1 MKKRILTVLLAVCLV
16 FALGT
21 VALAAD
27 GESTTKLPAADGGVI
42 TLKGDVEIEITELS
56 TELKSQ
62 LSASIN
68 NKLEIDLAGHTLTI
82 INPDKG
88 KFGVQIEQNADITIR
103 NGKIVAQ
110 QQLGGGHSLFA
121 PKSDVSFTLD
131 YVTLTTNGTGI
142 YAAGSATAVNVNNS
156 TINAGG
162 YAIGT
167 NATADESGK
176 PIYSFNV
183 DINVS
188 KSTLNAPIGALINVP
203 GSLDISDSKINAQYQ
218 GVIARGG
225 STTIDNTAIS
235 LSRVN
240 DADEYKKYES
250 KDWEDG
256 NAVPMGG
263 IVVGN
268 RSNAYNYPS
277 RCTVSGSTSVTVP
290 EGTNAVYAYQMA
302 DTTNRK
308 VDLAI
313 KNGIFNADVVIA
325 GDGVTPGVSI
335 SGGKFTNKDNL
346 GGYLDDGYTFDEN
359 GNVEISDD
367 AVAQVGDT
375 VYTDLQ
381 DAIDAA
387 ITAKKPVQ
395 ILKNFTITVP
405 DGTAVKTGA
414 VNINGDVTING
425 NGYTITADTNSF
437 TFEKEKLGN
446 FHVINIQNGADVTIT
461 NLKIDGNKC
470 ARSGINVYS
479 ANGSVNASATL
490 TGVTVRNC
498 TAYGVVAAS
507 STVTVNSITTSGN
520 GWGGINVDSSYA
532 NASLTVKDAAI
543 TDTYSVVVE
552 GDANNNVVDLKNGSY
567 NNIQV
572 KTSNSDVTIVNGS
585 YYDIV
590 GGDGY
595 VPTRSDVVVKGGTFD
610 NSVEKFADSKLIY
623 EVRVGGEYTYYT
635 NASDAIAAAGPSGD
649 VDYIGDYTGYTHT
662 VTFVYD
668 KNTKTSIDVVNRD
681 EIELPGGKFG
691 GKVITGWT
699 RGSVTYDVGD
709 EVRVTDD
716 MTFYVV
722 LKDGEFDIVIDS
734 KIEHGDIS
742 TNVNSADKGDTVYIY
757 VDPDTGYVLDD
768 IDVYYGLN
776 YRYSVKVSY
785 VRNNTYRFEMPNAD
799 VYITATFKANGMPFV
814 DVHRTQ
820 WFYDSIYYVWSNDMM
835 EGDSATTFNPD
846 GTMTRAM
853 FWAVLGRMDGQTI
866 TGTNWVEQA
875 RNWAMREGVSDGTN
889 PNDYVTREQ
898 MVTMLWRYAGEKN
911 GSANLNR
918 YTDSGSVSGYAVE
931 AMRWAIGNGV
941 IQGVTSTTLAPKAN
955 ATRAECATIF
965 MRFDKM

>member
-21 VALAAD
+21 VTALADDTVAKIGDTPYTDLSTAFNAVKD
-27 GESTTKLPAADGGVI
+27 GETIVLQK
-42 TLKGDVEIEITELS
+42 DVELTS
-56 TELKSQ
+56 R
-62 LSASIN
+62 
-68 NKLEIDLAGHTLTI
+68 LEIRK
-82 INPDKG
+82 DKTD
-88 KFGVQIEQNADITIR
+88 V
-103 NGKIVAQ
+103 
-110 QQLGGGHSLFA
+110 
-121 PKSDVSFTLD
+121 VSFTLD
-131 YVTLTTNGTGI
+131 LNNRKLSRNGTVLDIYNSDITIENGTIETTYTSGGTMAIFCNSNVDLTIADDAVVNALGGI
-142 YAAGSATAVNVNNS
+142 NDNLNFGIGIGSSDNDETISVTVDGTLSGGCGLTINGNIKGTENDISVNINGTIDVTGLAVYLAGYGKTTINS
-156 TINAGG
+156 TASVKGDTGIEIRAGELTVNG
-162 YAIGT
+162 GT
-167 NATADESGK
+167 IVGGDNYTSAANG
-176 PIYSFNV
+176 N
-183 DINVS
+183 
-188 KSTLNAPIGALINVP
+188 
-203 GSLDISDSKINAQYQ
+203 GS
-218 GVIARGG
+218 
-225 STTIDNTAIS
+225 
-235 LSRVN
+235 
-240 DADEYKKYES
+240 
-250 KDWEDG
+250 
-256 NAVPMGG
+256 
-263 IVVGN
+263 
-268 RSNAYNYPS
+268 
-277 RCTVSGSTSVTVP
+277 TVSGA
-290 EGTNAVYAYQMA
+290 GIAVSQH
-302 DTTNRK
+302 TTNQNIDVRINRGNISGAVALAQEALQSGNNADQVK
-308 VDLAI
+308 IDVAGGSFKATAAQSEAI
-313 KNGIFNADVVIA
+313 KATNVDT
-325 GDGVTPGVSI
+325 VTI
-335 SGGKFTNKDNL
+335 TGGKFQKSDGSMSNIDE
-346 GGYLDDGYTFDEN
+346 YLAPGLDIDEDGDVVV
-359 GNVEISDD
+359 GPD

-375 VYTDLQ
+375 VYTNLQ
-381 DAIDAA
+381 EAINAA
-387 ITAKKPVQ
+387 ITAKKPVE
-395 ILKNFTITVP
+395 ILKDFTITVP
-405 DGTAVKTGA
+405 NGTAVKTGA
-414 VNINGDVTING
+414 VNINGNVTIDG
-425 NGYTITADTNSF
+425 NGHTITADKATF
-437 TFEKEKLGN
+437 TFEKDKLGN

-572 KTSNSDVTIVNGS
+572 KTDNSDVTIVNGS

-590 GGDGY
+590 GGDDY

-610 NSVEKFADSKLIY
+610 NSVEKFADSKFNY
-623 EVRVGGEYTYYT
+623 EVELNGYYTYYT

-649 VDYIGDYTGYTHT
+649 VDYIGNYTGYTHT

-722 LKDGEFDIVIDS
+722 LKDGEFDITIDS
-734 KIEHGDIS
+734 KIKHGTIT
-742 TNVNSADKGDTVYIY
+742 TNVNSADRGDVVRIY
-757 VDPDTGYVLDD
+757 VDPDTGYVLDELK
-768 IDVYYGLN
+768 VYTGTN
-776 YRYSVKVSY
+776 YRTSVKVTY
-785 VRNNTYRFEMPNAD
+785 VNDSTYRFTMPGDD

-814 DVHRTQ
+814 DVRRTQ

>member
-1 MKKRILTVLLAVCLV
+1 MKKRIISALLAVCLLV
-16 FALGT
+16 SLGT
-21 VALAAD
+21 VGVFAD
-27 GESTTKLPAADGGVI
+27 EPETEPTAGDVYDTLPEAKEGVI
-42 TLKGDVEIEITELS
+42 TLDKDVVLS
-56 TELKSQ
+56 T
-62 LSASIN
+62 SADIEGNVVLDLNGHSITASDSWTFGGTN
-68 NKLEIDLAGHTLTI
+68 DYLIGVKRGAKLTI
-82 INPDKG
+82 TDSQTG
-88 KFGVQIEQNADITIR
+88 
-103 NGKIVAQ
+103 GKIDATNPKANGLIVAVK
-110 QQLGGGHSLFA
+110 LTIKDEGETGNTAALVVEDGTITGTDYAISGNGSRHGTSVVINGGNIIA
-121 PKSDVSFTLD
+121 TK
-131 YVTLTTNGTGI
+131 GTGI
-142 YAAGSATAVNVNNS
+142 YNPQDGTLTVNGGSITGVDSAIELRSGTLNITGGSFTASASEYKPTPNNS
-156 TINAGG
+156 GTTVTGAAV
-162 YAIGT
+162 AISQHT
-167 NATADESGK
+167 TKK
-176 PIYSFNV
+176 PI
-183 DINVS
+183 
-188 KSTLNAPIGALINVP
+188 T
-203 GSLDISDSKINAQYQ
+203 
-218 GVIARGG
+218 
-225 STTIDNTAIS
+225 
-235 LSRVN
+235 
-240 DADEYKKYES
+240 
-250 KDWEDG
+250 
-256 NAVPMGG
+256 
-263 IVVGN
+263 
-268 RSNAYNYPS
+268 
-277 RCTVSGSTSVTVP
+277 
-290 EGTNAVYAYQMA
+290 
-302 DTTNRK
+302 
-308 VDLAI
+308 
-313 KNGIFNADVVIA
+313 
-325 GDGVTPGVSI
+325 VSI
-335 SGGKFTNKDNL
+335 SGGTFTGAYAFAQTDIQNNGSTNNVKITGISN
-346 GGYLDDGYTFDEN
+346 GIFN
-359 GNVEISDD
+359 GNVSSDNCTGFITGGTFKVTDEKFAAYLAPGLDVDDSGKVVVGSD
-367 AVAQVGDT
+367 AVAQVGNT
-375 VYTDLQ
+375 VYTNLQ
-381 DAIDAA
+381 EAINAA
-387 ITAKKPVQ
+387 ITAKKPVE
-395 ILKNFTITVP
+395 ILKDFTITVP
-405 DGTAVKTGA
+405 NGTAVKTGA
-414 VNINGDVTING
+414 VNINGNVTIDG
-425 NGYTITADTNSF
+425 NGHIITADTKTF
-437 TFEKEKLGN
+437 TFEKENLGN
-446 FHVINIQNGADVTIT
+446 YHVINIQNGADVTIT

-649 VDYIGDYTGYTHT
+649 VDYIGDPINTHT

-668 KNTKTSIDVVNRD
+668 KNTKTSIEVVNRD

-734 KIEHGDIS
+734 KIKHGTIT
-742 TNVNSADKGDTVYIY
+742 TNVNSADRGDVVRIY
-757 VDPDTGYVLDD
+757 VDPDTGYVLDELK
-768 IDVYYGLN
+768 VYTGTN
-776 YRYSVKVSY
+776 YRTSVKVTY
-785 VRNNTYRFEMPNAD
+785 VNDSTYRFTMPGDD

>member
-16 FALGT
+16 FTLGT

-27 GESTTKLPAADGGVI
+27 GSEPIAIDAGTTTLSSGSYIVSGDI
-42 TLKGDVEIEITELS
+42 TLTNGSLTVENGNDV
-56 TELKSQ
+56 
-62 LSASIN
+62 
-68 NKLEIDLAGHTLTI
+68 TLTI
-82 INPDKG
+82 
-88 KFGVQIEQNADITIR
+88 AD
-103 NGKIVAQ
+103 GA
-110 QQLGGGHSLFA
+110 
-121 PKSDVSFTLD
+121 
-131 YVTLTTNGTGI
+131 TLTNK
-142 YAAGSATAVNVNNS
+142 AGEDTIVVNYGGKL
-156 TINAGG
+156 TINGNG
-162 YAIGT
+162 
-167 NATADESGK
+167 
-176 PIYSFNV
+176 
-183 DINVS
+183 
-188 KSTLNAPIGALINVP
+188 
-203 GSLDISDSKINAQYQ
+203 
-218 GVIARGG
+218 
-225 STTIDNTAIS
+225 TIDNISNTKAVIYNSGNVIINGGNIVRSQDAAGNSYYAI
-235 LSRVN
+235 LNHGTMTIN
-240 DADEYKKYES
+240 DATVTVNNGSSSLIANGYYNYGS
-250 KDWEDG
+250 G
-256 NAVPMGG
+256 NARDG
-263 IVVGN
+263 
-268 RSNAYNYPS
+268 Y
-277 RCTVSGSTSVTVP
+277 VSG
-290 EGTNAVYAYQMA
+290 TNSPSPSL
-302 DTTNRK
+302 TI
-308 VDLAI
+308 VDGSFSGGMNSI
-313 KNGIFNADVVIA
+313 KNDDGGNLKISGGTFSNSHGAVVLNWNIAEISGGSFTASSAQYVVIA
-325 GDGVTPGVSI
+325 NGYIAGGNDAGQITI
-335 SGGKFTNKDNL
+335 SGGTFTAANNGEGSLFGQGQDSAI
-346 GGYLDDGYTFDEN
+346 GGSVTITEGTFNGQVNVSADSPYKPVVSGGTFTDKEDVAEYLKPGLDIDEDGKVVVGPN
-359 GNVEISDD
+359 
-367 AVAQVGDT
+367 AVAQVGNT
-375 VYTDLQ
+375 VYTNLQ

-387 ITAKKPVQ
+387 QGTSNAVQ

-405 DGTAVKTGA
+405 NGTAVKTGA
-414 VNINGDVTING
+414 VNINDDVTING

-437 TFEKEKLGN
+437 AFEKDKLGK

-532 NASLTVKDAAI
+532 NAGLTVENATI

-552 GDANNNVVDLKNGSY
+552 GKVNNNVVDLKNGSY

-590 GGDGY
+590 GGDDY

-635 NASDAIAAAGPSGD
+635 NATDAIRAAGSVGD
-649 VDYIGDYTGYTHT
+649 ITYIGNDTYYTSN

-668 KNTKTSIDVVNRD
+668 KNVKTTIEVVDN
-681 EIELPGGKFG
+681 EVIYLPGGQYK
-691 GKVITGWT
+691 GKTITGWT
-699 RGSVTYDVGD
+699 LGNVTYKDGD
-709 EVRVTDD
+709 RYKVNGNA
-716 MTFYVV
+716 TFYVV

-768 IDVYYGLN
+768 IDVYYGYN
-776 YRYSVKVSY
+776 YRNSVKVSY

>member
-1 MKKRILTVLLAVCLV
+1 MKKRIISALLAVCLLV
-16 FALGT
+16 SLGT
-21 VALAAD
+21 VGVFADEPVDDETPVESAGAVLYDGKSYATVADAVAEIHKLSGSDRMEEHVIQLTDDVTCGGFAA
-27 GESTTKLPAADGGVI
+27 GYATISNGTTAGNSPINI
-42 TLKGDVEIEITELS
+42 TV
-56 TELKSQ
+56 Q
-62 LSASIN
+62 LN
-68 NKLEIDLAGHTLTI
+68 GHTYTVT
-82 INPDKG
+82 NPTVGSSGTETNGFQLLKDSKVT
-88 KFGVQIEQNADITIR
+88 FE
-103 NGKIVAQ
+103 NGKIVSS
-110 QQLGGGHSLFA
+110 LGNLLFQNYC
-121 PKSDVSFTLD
+121 D
-131 YVTLTTNGTGI
+131 LTF
-142 YAAGSATAVNVNNS
+142 
-156 TINAGG
+156 
-162 YAIGT
+162 
-167 NATADESGK
+167 E
-176 PIYSFNV
+176 NV
-183 DINVS
+183 DITATSASYVVSNNCGEMNLLGDSSITAGSGKNAFDVCWWPAGYPEGVDVTIDTTGTITGNIELGTYGDVSGNPTASNTLTIRNVE
-188 KSTLNAPIGALINVP
+188 LNGEIVP
-203 GSLDISDSKINAQYQ
+203 TEVMESQAKDIVNIT
-218 GVIARGG
+218 GG
-225 STTIDNTAIS
+225 SFSNPESIK
-235 LSRVN
+235 
-240 DADEYKKYES
+240 EYLAPGL
-250 KDWEDG
+250 DVDEDG
-256 NAVPMGG
+256 DV
-263 IVVGN
+263 VVG
-268 RSNAYNYPS
+268 S
-277 RCTVSGSTSVTVP
+277 
-290 EGTNAVYAYQMA
+290 
-302 DTTNRK
+302 
-308 VDLAI
+308 
-313 KNGIFNADVVIA
+313 
-325 GDGVTPGVSI
+325 
-335 SGGKFTNKDNL
+335 
-346 GGYLDDGYTFDEN
+346 
-359 GNVEISDD
+359 D

-375 VYTDLQ
+375 VYTNLQ
-381 DAIDAA
+381 EAINAA
-387 ITAKKPVQ
+387 ITAKKPVE
-395 ILKNFTITVP
+395 ILKDFTITVP
-405 DGTAVKTGA
+405 NGTAVKTGA
-414 VNINGDVTING
+414 VNINGNVTIDG
-425 NGYTITADTNSF
+425 NGHTITADKATF
-437 TFEKEKLGN
+437 TFEKDKLGN
-446 FHVINIQNGADVTIT
+446 FHVINVQNGADVTIT

-610 NSVEKFADSKLIY
+610 NSVEKFADSNLIY

-635 NASDAIAAAGPSGD
+635 NATDAIRAAGSVGD
-649 VDYIGDYTGYTHT
+649 ITYIGNDTYYTSN

-668 KNTKTSIDVVNRD
+668 KNVKTTIEVVDN
-681 EIELPGGKFG
+681 EVIYLPGGQYK
-691 GKVITGWT
+691 GKTITGWT
-699 RGSVTYDVGD
+699 LGNVTYDVGD
-709 EVRVTDD
+709 RYRVTSNA
-716 MTFYVV
+716 TFYVV

-768 IDVYYGLN
+768 IDVYYGFN
-776 YRYSVKVSY
+776 YRNSVKVSY

>member
-1 MKKRILTVLLAVCLV
+1 MKKRIISALLAVCLLV
-16 FALGT
+16 SLGT
-21 VALAAD
+21 VGVFAD
-27 GESTTKLPAADGGVI
+27 GSVDDETPVESAGAVLYDGKSFATVADAVAEIHKLTGSDRMKEHVIQLTDDVTCGGFAAGYATISNGTTDGNSPVNI
-42 TLKGDVEIEITELS
+42 TV
-56 TELKSQ
+56 Q
-62 LSASIN
+62 LN
-68 NKLEIDLAGHTLTI
+68 GHTYTVT
-82 INPDKG
+82 NPTVGSSGTETNGFQLLKDSKVT
-88 KFGVQIEQNADITIR
+88 FE
-103 NGKIVAQ
+103 NGKIVSS
-110 QQLGGGHSLFA
+110 LGNLLFQNYCDLTFENVDITA
-121 PKSDVSFTLD
+121 TSASYVVSNNCGEMNLLGDSSIT
-131 YVTLTTNGTGI
+131 
-142 YAAGSATAVNVNNS
+142 AGSGKNAFDVCWWPAGYPEGVDV
-156 TINAGG
+156 TIDTT
-162 YAIGT
+162 GT
-167 NATADESGK
+167 ITGNIELGTYGDVSGK
-176 PIYSFNV
+176 PTASNTLTIRNV
-183 DINVS
+183 ELNGEIVPTEVMESQAKDIV
-188 KSTLNAPIGALINVP
+188 TIT
-203 GSLDISDSKINAQYQ
+203 
-218 GVIARGG
+218 GG
-225 STTIDNTAIS
+225 SFSNPESIK
-235 LSRVN
+235 
-240 DADEYKKYES
+240 EYLAPGLDVDDS
-250 KDWEDG
+250 GD
-256 NAVPMGG
+256 V
-263 IVVGN
+263 VVG
-268 RSNAYNYPS
+268 S
-277 RCTVSGSTSVTVP
+277 
-290 EGTNAVYAYQMA
+290 
-302 DTTNRK
+302 
-308 VDLAI
+308 
-313 KNGIFNADVVIA
+313 
-325 GDGVTPGVSI
+325 
-335 SGGKFTNKDNL
+335 
-346 GGYLDDGYTFDEN
+346 
-359 GNVEISDD
+359 D

-375 VYTDLQ
+375 VYTNLQ
-381 DAIDAA
+381 DAINAA
-387 ITAKKPVQ
+387 ITAKKPVE
-395 ILKNFTITVP
+395 ILKDFTITVP
-405 DGTAVKTGA
+405 NGTAVKTGA
-414 VNINGDVTING
+414 VNINGNVTIDG
-425 NGYTITADTNSF
+425 NGHTITADKATF
-437 TFEKEKLGN
+437 TFEKDKLGN

-572 KTSNSDVTIVNGS
+572 KTDNSDVTIVNGS

-590 GGDGY
+590 GGDDY

-635 NASDAIAAAGPSGD
+635 NATDAIRAAGSVGD
-649 VDYIGDYTGYTHT
+649 ITYIGNDTYYTSN

-668 KNTKTSIDVVNRD
+668 KNVKTTIEVVDN
-681 EIELPGGKFG
+681 EVIYLPGGQYK
-691 GKVITGWT
+691 GKTITGWT
-699 RGSVTYDVGD
+699 LGNVTYDVGD
-709 EVRVTDD
+709 RYRVTSNA
-716 MTFYVV
+716 TFYVV

-814 DVHRTQ
+814 DVRRTQ

>member
-1 MKKRILTVLLAVCLV
+1 MKKRIISALLAVCLLV
-16 FALGT
+16 SLGT
-21 VALAAD
+21 VGVFAD
-27 GESTTKLPAADGGVI
+27 GGAPATDDVYTTLPAPDENGVIKLDKDVVLSTSEDIEENVVLDLNGHSITASDSWPSDGIHDYLIGVKRGAKLTITDSQTGGKIDATNPKANGLIVAVKLTVKNEESRGDTAALIVNGGTITGTEYAISGNGTRHNTSIIINGGNITATEGTGIFNPQEGTLTVNGGSITGVDSAIELRSGTLNITGGSFTASASEYKPTPNSSGTTVTGAAVAISQHTTKLPISVNISGGTFSGAYAFAQTDI
-42 TLKGDVEIEITELS
+42 QNNGS
-56 TELKSQ
+56 T
-62 LSASIN
+62 N
-68 NKLEIDLAGHTLTI
+68 N
-82 INPDKG
+82 
-88 KFGVQIEQNADITIR
+88 V
-103 NGKIVAQ
+103 KI
-110 QQLGGGHSLFA
+110 
-121 PKSDVSFTLD
+121 
-131 YVTLTTNGTGI
+131 TGI
-142 YAAGSATAVNVNNS
+142 S
-156 TINAGG
+156 
-162 YAIGT
+162 
-167 NATADESGK
+167 
-176 PIYSFNV
+176 
-183 DINVS
+183 
-188 KSTLNAPIGALINVP
+188 
-203 GSLDISDSKINAQYQ
+203 
-218 GVIARGG
+218 
-225 STTIDNTAIS
+225 
-235 LSRVN
+235 
-240 DADEYKKYES
+240 
-250 KDWEDG
+250 
-256 NAVPMGG
+256 
-263 IVVGN
+263 
-268 RSNAYNYPS
+268 
-277 RCTVSGSTSVTVP
+277 
-290 EGTNAVYAYQMA
+290 
-302 DTTNRK
+302 
-308 VDLAI
+308 
-313 KNGIFNADVVIA
+313 NGIF
-325 GDGVTPGVSI
+325 
-335 SGGKFTNKDNL
+335 K
-346 GGYLDDGYTFDEN
+346 
-359 GNVEISDD
+359 GNVASDNCTGFITGGTFKVTD
-367 AVAQVGDT
+367 EEFADCLAPGLDVDDSGKVVVGPNAVAQVGDT
-375 VYTDLQ
+375 VYTNLQ
-381 DAIDAA
+381 EAIDAA
-387 ITAKKPVQ
+387 ITSKKPVE
-395 ILKNFTITVP
+395 ILKDFTITVP
-405 DGTAVKTGA
+405 NGTAVKTGA
-414 VNINGDVTING
+414 VNINDDVTING

-437 TFEKEKLGN
+437 TFEKDKLGN

-532 NASLTVKDAAI
+532 NAGLTVENATI

-552 GDANNNVVDLKNGSY
+552 GKVNNNVVDLKNGSY

>member
-1 MKKRILTVLLAVCLV
+1 
-16 FALGT
+16 
-21 VALAAD
+21 
-27 GESTTKLPAADGGVI
+27 
-42 TLKGDVEIEITELS
+42 
-56 TELKSQ
+56 
-62 LSASIN
+62 
-68 NKLEIDLAGHTLTI
+68 
-82 INPDKG
+82 
-88 KFGVQIEQNADITIR
+88 
-103 NGKIVAQ
+103 
-110 QQLGGGHSLFA
+110 
-121 PKSDVSFTLD
+121 
-131 YVTLTTNGTGI
+131 
-142 YAAGSATAVNVNNS
+142 
-156 TINAGG
+156 
-162 YAIGT
+162 
-167 NATADESGK
+167 
-176 PIYSFNV
+176 
-183 DINVS
+183 
-188 KSTLNAPIGALINVP
+188 
-203 GSLDISDSKINAQYQ
+203 
-218 GVIARGG
+218 
-225 STTIDNTAIS
+225 
-235 LSRVN
+235 
-240 DADEYKKYES
+240 
-250 KDWEDG
+250 
-256 NAVPMGG
+256 
-263 IVVGN
+263 
-268 RSNAYNYPS
+268 
-277 RCTVSGSTSVTVP
+277 
-290 EGTNAVYAYQMA
+290 MA

-313 KNGIFNADVVIA
+313 KNGTFNADVVIA
-325 GDGVTPGVSI
+325 GDVTPEVSI
-335 SGGKFTNKDNL
+335 SGGKFTNADDL
-346 GGYLDDGYTFDEN
+346 DDYLDDGYTFDEN

-375 VYTDLQ
+375 VYTNLQ

-387 ITAKKPVQ
+387 ITSKKPVQ

-437 TFEKEKLGN
+437 TFEKDKLGN

-532 NASLTVKDAAI
+532 NAGLTVENATI

-552 GDANNNVVDLKNGSY
+552 GNVNNNVVDLKNGSY

-610 NSVEKFADSKLIY
+610 NSVEKFADSKFNY
-623 EVRVGGEYTYYT
+623 EVELNGYYTYYT

-649 VDYIGDYTGYTHT
+649 VDYIGNYTGYTHT

-668 KNTKTSIDVVNRD
+668 KNNKTSIEVVNRD

-722 LKDGEFDIVIDS
+722 LKDGEFDITIDS
-734 KIEHGDIS
+734 KIKHGTIT
-742 TNVNSADKGDTVYIY
+742 TNVNSADRGDVVRIY
-757 VDPDTGYVLDD
+757 VDPDTGYVLDELK
-768 IDVYYGLN
+768 VYTGTN
-776 YRYSVKVSY
+776 YRTSVKVTY
-785 VRNNTYRFEMPNAD
+785 VNDSTYRFTMPGDD